1 LGKKI
6 FYFIKLNVKLFVSIV
21 KLSIFIYLLLN
32 VKFMRQKALIVF
44 TAIFAILLTSCTVI
58 REGEVGVKRKLGKY
72 DNNVYTS
79 GLKSYF
85 PVITVIEKVSIQTNN
100 IEVAIIIPSK
110 EGLSIRSEI
119 SILYSIIPSDA
130 PDVLRTIGMNFER
143 NVIVPIFRSAV
154 ADVTSRFY
162 AKDMH
167 SGERSTIEE
176 AIKIQMMKNLE
187 GRGILIEAVLM
198 KSIQLPAS
206 LATAIE
212 EKLAAEQEAQRME
225 FILQG
230 EKKEAERKRIEAQGV
245 RDAQLIIAEGLNP
258 MILNFKA
265 IEAFLELA
273 KSPNAKVIITDGDF
287 PMMLNPTDTEII
299 RPAPANPKR

>member
-1 LGKKI
+1 
-6 FYFIKLNVKLFVSIV
+6 
-21 KLSIFIYLLLN
+21 
-32 VKFMRQKALIVF
+32 MRQKGLMF
-44 TAIFAILLTSCTVI
+44 FLAIFAVLLTSCTVI

-72 DNNVYTS
+72 DDNVYTS
-79 GLKSYF
+79 GLRGYL
-85 PVITVIEKVSIQTNN
+85 PAIAAIEKVSTQTNN

-119 SILYSIIPSDA
+119 SILYSVIPEKA
-130 PDVLRTIGMNFER
+130 PDILRTIGVDFEQ
-143 NVIVPIFRSAV
+143 NVILPVFRSAV

-167 SGERSTIEE
+167 SGERSTIER
-176 AIKIQMMKNLE
+176 AIQTQMMTNLD

-212 EKLAAEQEAQRME
+212 AKLAAEQEAQRME
-225 FILQG
+225 FVLQG
-230 EKKEAERKRIEAQGV
+230 ERREAERKKIEAEGV

-265 IEAFLELA
+265 IEAFLELS

-287 PMMLNPTDTEII
+287 PMMLNPTEGEVITTT
-299 RPAPANPKR
+299 PVKK

>member
-1 LGKKI
+1 
-6 FYFIKLNVKLFVSIV
+6 
-21 KLSIFIYLLLN
+21 
-32 VKFMRQKALIVF
+32 MRQKALIVF

-119 SILYSIIPSDA
+119 SILYSIIPNDA

>member
-1 LGKKI
+1 MK
-6 FYFIKLNVKLFVSIV
+6 YSKL
-21 KLSIFIYLLLN
+21 
-32 VKFMRQKALIVF
+32 LIVLI
-44 TAIFAILLTSCTVI
+44 AISAILLTSCVVI

-72 DNNVYTS
+72 NNEVYTS
-79 GLKSYF
+79 GLHGYF
-85 PVITVIEKVSIQTNN
+85 PITTAIERVSTQTNN

-119 SILYSIIPSDA
+119 SILYRIDA
-130 PDVLRTIGMNFER
+130 QKAPEVLRSIGINYER
-143 NVIVPIFRSAV
+143 NVILPVFRSAI
-154 ADVTSRFY
+154 ADVTSRFF

-167 SGERSTIEE
+167 SGERGTIEK
-176 AIKIQMMKNLE
+176 AIKQQMMTNLE
-187 GRGILIEAVLM
+187 GRGIEIEAVLM

-225 FILQG
+225 FVLQG
-230 EKKEAERKRIEAQGV
+230 EQREAERRKIEAKGV

-258 MILNFKA
+258 LILNYKS

-273 KSPNAKVIITDGDF
+273 KSPNAKVIITDGKM
-287 PMMLNPTDTEII
+287 PMFMNPDATGENIQI
-299 RPAPANPKR
+299 APSLKN